1 MHAPLRQPLAAALC
15 LALATP
21 VLSIGTAQAAPA
33 GQQSAPDPT
42 TLDSVQVTGTRIRKA
57 EIETQV
63 PVHSL
68 SREDID
74 RTGLTSVGD
83 ILQELTGAGSALNT
97 KFNSSGNFGF
107 SPNGDGVG
115 AGSAQVDLRH
125 LGAKRVLVLVDGMRW
140 VNESSASGVGATT
153 DLNTIPLAIVERID
167 VLEDGASSLYGSD
180 AIAGVVNII
189 TRRNFEGGQLSLN
202 VGQYGEGDGTS
213 KGVDVAWGMNTDRSN
228 LFLGASYV
236 EQDEILA
243 NTREQASF
251 PVPGT
256 GLAFG
261 SSGTPRG
268 RFIFTDPA
276 TGATLDLTPNEGA
289 SDPTYDPA
297 QTGCERTDDYHCF
310 GTPDRFNFAQYNMLL
325 TPSKR
330 MGLFGQYR
338 FYFSDTVHAYAKAL
352 VNRRESVNQ
361 AAPEPIFLGA
371 DAGTGNPISDG
382 MFISADNPYN
392 PFGFD
397 LVSVDDPATP
407 ENELNFILLGRR
419 PVEGGP

>member
-1 MHAPLRQPLAAALC
+1 MNAPFRQPLAAALC

-189 TRRNFEGGQLSLN
+189 TRRDFDGAQVSVS
-202 VGQYGEGDGTS
+202 VGEYGEGDGRQT
-213 KGVDVAWGMNTDRSN
+213 GVDFAWGHNTDRSN
-228 LFLGASYV
+228 LFIGLSHVDREEVRASS
-236 EQDEILA
+236 
-243 NTREQASF
+243 REQARW

-256 GLAFG
+256 GLSFG
-261 SSGTPRG
+261 SSGTPHG

-276 TGATLDLTPNEGA
+276 TGVTHDLTPNAGA
-289 SDPTYDPA
+289 SDPVLDGGQA
-297 QTGCERTDDYHCF
+297 GCDRTDDYHCF
-310 GTPDRFNFAQYNMLL
+310 GTADRFNFATYNLLL
-325 TPSKR
+325 TPSER
-330 MGLFGQYR
+330 TGAFGQLR
-338 FYFSDTVHAYAKAL
+338 FHFNDRLQGYAKAL
-352 VNRRESVNQ
+352 FNRRESVNQ
-361 AAPEPIFLGA
+361 AAPEPIFLGP
-371 DAGTGNPISDG
+371 DAGTGNPLADG
-382 MFISADNPYN
+382 IFISA
-392 PFGFD
+392 
-397 LVSVDDPATP
+397 
-407 ENELNFILLGRR
+407 
-419 PVEGGP
+419 